1 MRNFALPH
9 FLPSILLAILLTLL
23 TACGGEES
31 AETKEADAGIQLAQA
46 QEFLDKKDYES
57 AGKIIKEY
65 VAAHPQ
71 DLAGLRLSAHFSLI
85 QNRVNDAIAIAEQA
99 LEIDSE
105 RGDFLAIKGRA
116 YYQVSQFDNALKFCR
131 EALKKDPTV
140 GLAYLV
146 IGEIFL
152 RQGKIQESIPIL
164 KEAVQHDPKSV
175 EGLNKLASAYIKVK
189 DYQSAREYL
198 ERAQQLD
205 NEDAGVY
212 FNLALVYDEMNDGEN
227 AVKHI
232 QESLR
237 LYTDQENKNWANKAR
252 QTQGI
257 LAKKYNIRLT
267 S

>member
-1 MRNFALPH
+1 MRNFVFPQC
-9 FLPSILLAILLTLL
+9 LPSIFLAVLLTVL
-23 TACGGEES
+23 TACGGEET
-31 AETKEADAGIQLAQA
+31 AETKEANAGIQLAQA
-46 QEFLDKKDYES
+46 QDFLDKKDYES
-57 AGKIIKEY
+57 AGKIIKEF

-71 DLAGLRLSAHFSLI
+71 DLGGLRLNAHYSLI
-85 QNRVNDAIAIAEQA
+85 QNRVKDAIAIAEQA
-99 LEIDSE
+99 LEIDPE
-105 RGDFLAIKGRA
+105 QGDFLAIKGRA
-116 YYQVSQFDNALKFCR
+116 FYQVSQFDNALKFCR

-152 RQGKIQESIPIL
+152 RQGKTQESIPIL

-189 DYQSAREYL
+189 DYQSARDYL

-205 NEDAGVY
+205 NADAGVH
-212 FNLALVYDEMNDGEN
+212 FNLALIYDEINDGES

-232 QESLR
+232 QEALR
-237 LYTDQENKNWANKAR
+237 LYKDQGDGDWTNKAR

-257 LAKKYNIRLT
+257 LAKKYKIRLA